1 MIVKRQTRE
10 QREVTSGGTAVRVR
24 ERRWSETRKQ
34 TQQRVSAGGEKNQR
48 AKREK
53 SQRRERRE
61 RASGFCFLL
70 IFCGTKR
77 NTGQRL
83 SSYFVLLGL
92 LVLGAKS
99 VADGERGGCKRRFDS
114 IGDGANNGVE
124 AHRDQVP
131 AGERRIPEMQEEGS
145 KS

>member
-61 RASGFCFLL
+61 RA
-70 IFCGTKR
+70 
-77 NTGQRL
+77 
-83 SSYFVLLGL
+83 LGSDKWAGGNL
-92 LVLGAKS
+92 ES
-99 VADGERGGCKRRFDS
+99 VADGERGGCSRRFDS
-114 IGDGANNGVE
+114 VGDGANNGVE

-131 AGERRIPEMQEEGS
+131 AEERRIPEMQEEGS